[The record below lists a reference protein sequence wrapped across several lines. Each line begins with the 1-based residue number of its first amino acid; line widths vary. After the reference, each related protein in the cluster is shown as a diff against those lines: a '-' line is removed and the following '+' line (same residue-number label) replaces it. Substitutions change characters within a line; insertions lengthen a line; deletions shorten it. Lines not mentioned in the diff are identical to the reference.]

1 MGCKTFLHIF
11 TSPSSAKADIAL
23 PADEN
28 TPAPAP
34 RRKVS
39 KKKPARKSVAAILG
53 MIKVTPRAIAYAC
66 VQVSPAYCYCMIL
79 Y

>member
-1 MGCKTFLHIF
+1 M
-11 TSPSSAKADIAL
+11 SPSSAKADIAL

-34 RRKVS
+34 HRKAS
-39 KKKPARKSVAAILG
+39 KKKPVRKSVAAILG

-66 VQVSPAYCYCMIL
+66 VQVSTVYCYCMML
-79 Y
+79 L